1 MPKKLKAQ
9 KQNKK
14 KIGKFGLEIKS
25 MELKKYISIYFIF
38 CSLLLFSQ
46 EAELS
51 VSVSKN
57 KLGLNQRLRVEFSIN
72 KQGADNFTPPKFS
85 NFKVIQ
91 GPSQSVSQSWI
102 NGKVSFSQ
110 SYTYIIKPKR
120 KGELIIEPASIDI
133 NGGTINSK
141 MMKIIVLDPVE
152 MPDNPNDPNYI
163 AEQNIHLVAEI
174 SKSSPYVGEGIYV
187 EYRLYVSE
195 NVSVYDTSVTEA
207 PQYNGFWNQEI
218 KIDGFPVKM
227 GKYNGENYRYI
238 VLQKALLIPTKSG
251 RLAIDPMKMDIVIGV
266 PTGRA
271 DFFGNVMTKNIK
283 KEFSSA
289 KKVIIPKDLP
299 LEGKPVDFT
308 GAVGNFDFEVTLSKD
323 ALKANESSQIKVAVS
338 GKGNLKLFELP
349 TVETPAELEKYQPE
363 RKENVKVATNGLS
376 GSVTDTYTVVPQYKG
391 KYKIP
396 SVNFSFFDPNTKK
409 YNTISTEDLYV
420 NVLEGKEITTV
431 DNKTD
436 VEKRTVTLTGKNFRY
451 IQTKTNFSTKE
462 TTDFFKSN
470 LFYGLLFLPLLLIPI
485 GIIMAKNNEKR
496 NSDVIGRKQRRAEK
510 LAKKYLSEAQKQL
523 GKKEAFYEALERALH
538 NYLKAKLN
546 VETADI
552 SKDRI
557 TNLLNNRKVEESTIN
572 QFIDVLKASDF
583 ARYTPVTDTEMKQEY
598 EKAKQV
604 IVELDKQL

>member
-1 MPKKLKAQ
+1 MSKKLRAQ

-152 MPDNPNDPNYI
+152 IPDNPNDPNYI

-299 LEGKPVDFT
+299 LEGKPEDFT

-349 TVETPAELEKYQPE
+349 TLETPAELEKYQPE

-451 IQTKTNFSTKE
+451 IQTKTDFSTKE
-462 TTDFFKSN
+462 TTDFLN
-470 LFYGLLFLPLLLIPI
+470 LIFFMAYYFY
-485 GIIMAKNNEKR
+485 
-496 NSDVIGRKQRRAEK
+496 Q
-510 LAKKYLSEAQKQL
+510 
-523 GKKEAFYEALERALH
+523 FY
-538 NYLKAKLN
+538 
-546 VETADI
+546 
-552 SKDRI
+552 
-557 TNLLNNRKVEESTIN
+557 
-572 QFIDVLKASDF
+572 
-583 ARYTPVTDTEMKQEY
+583 
-598 EKAKQV
+598 
-604 IVELDKQL
+604 